1 MRKDFTFIVLIHIIF
16 FINIKNLKN
25 INKKSII
32 FQSVILLFALFGI
45 TGGYHRLFTHKSYE
59 ASPILRKTLLIF
71 GSSSLEGSVKDWCS
85 DHRLHHINDGKNIE
99 LNPYAIEKGFL
110 HAHFG
115 WLYNLNKHKKEYLNE
130 KNKIIKLMEQN
141 EWKSELKLINHQ
153 HKYYPLYGLSFA
165 IILPILFEI
174 NIFKNSFKYAIT
186 ITLLKVILAWH
197 FTWMINSLAH
207 TLGDKPFDEEAS
219 SCNNHICSFFTL
231 GEGYH
236 NYHHRF
242 PKDYKASKDLKC
254 IQVTGL
260 ILYILAKFKL
270 VKNRKY
276 IPKEKI
282 YNKGKVEYSILK

>member
-1 MRKDFTFIVLIHIIF
+1 
-16 FINIKNLKN
+16 
-25 INKKSII
+25 
-32 FQSVILLFALFGI
+32 
-45 TGGYHRLFTHKSYE
+45 
-59 ASPILRKTLLIF
+59 
-71 GSSSLEGSVKDWCS
+71 
-85 DHRLHHINDGKNIE
+85 
-99 LNPYAIEKGFL
+99 
-110 HAHFG
+110 
-115 WLYNLNKHKKEYLNE
+115 
-130 KNKIIKLMEQN
+130 MEQN

-153 HKYYPLYGLSFA
+153 YKYYPLYGLSFG
-165 IILPILFEI
+165 IILPILFEV
-174 NIFKNSFKYAIT
+174 NVLKNSFKYAMT

-207 TLGDKPFDEEAS
+207 TLGDKPFDEEATS
-219 SCNNHICSFFTL
+219 SNNHICSFFTL

-260 ILYILAKFKL
+260 ILYILAKLKL

-276 IPKEKI
+276 VPKEKI